1 MPDVTAW
8 RLAFRASALLA
19 LIAGLL
25 LFAGATRTDDYFSW
39 TIDPPQTAA
48 FLGASYWAAAVL
60 FSWASTQRSW
70 QRLRIAVFPELT
82 VAVVLLIGTY
92 MHLDKFHDGLFGY
105 FWVSVYAIA
114 APVLIY
120 LIAATRTDA
129 EDADRANRLSMP
141 IALRL
146 ALAGQAVV
154 FAVYGIGLFV
164 SPSGFGGDAWPWA
177 LTPLTARAIAA
188 FLLGFALAAVIAVR
202 ADSLRWF
209 RGAALTYAVLGV
221 LQLLSVAL
229 HSSDFTD
236 GVGLPLFA
244 VFFASV
250 LAVGVAGSL
259 VGREAQSSGSGSASS
274 SRRALSGS

>member
-1 MPDVTAW
+1 MLDVAAW
-8 RLAFRASALLA
+8 RLVFRVSALLA

-70 QRLRIAVFPELT
+70 QRLKIAVFPELA
-82 VAVVLLIGTY
+82 VAVVLLVGTY
-92 MHLDKFHDGLFGY
+92 MHLDKFHDDLFGY

-120 LIAATRTDA
+120 LIAATRTDV
-129 EDADRANRLSMP
+129 EGTDREARLPMP

-146 ALAGQAVV
+146 ALAGQALV
-154 FAVYGIGLFV
+154 FTVYGVGLFV

-188 FLLGFALAAVIAVR
+188 FLLGFALAAAIAIR
-202 ADSLRWF
+202 ADSLQRF
-209 RGAALTYAVLGV
+209 RGAALTYAVLGA

-236 GVGLPLFA
+236 GVGLLLFA
-244 VFFASV
+244 IFFAAV

-259 VGREAQSSGSGSASS
+259 IGREAQASGSASS
-274 SRRALSGS
+274 SRSALSGS